1 MSFIFPLI
9 TEICHNYQPFNT
21 TYSDTG
27 LFGVYTVC
35 EDLQCDD
42 IAMAV
47 MQAWKRV
54 SYSITDAE
62 LDQAKNRLIT
72 QILNQQSGTFTCCD

>member
-1 MSFIFPLI
+1 MLI
-9 TEICHNYQPFNT
+9 SEICHNYQTFNT
-21 TYSDTG
+21 TYTDTG

-35 EDLQCDD
+35 EPLQCDD

-47 MQAWKRV
+47 LEAWKRV

-62 LDQAKNRLIT
+62 LDEAKNRLIT
-72 QILNQQSGTFTCCD
+72 QILTQQNGTLT